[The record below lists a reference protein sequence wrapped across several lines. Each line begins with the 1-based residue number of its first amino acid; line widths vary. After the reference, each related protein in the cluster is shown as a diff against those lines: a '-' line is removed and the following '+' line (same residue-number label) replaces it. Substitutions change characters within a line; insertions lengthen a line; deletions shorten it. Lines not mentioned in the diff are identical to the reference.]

1 MVEFS
6 RSYYVL
12 TGGPGTGKTTL
23 LNELGQQ
30 GYITVPE
37 VARDII
43 KHQVLN
49 KGTALPWVNKKEY
62 ANLMWEASLLSY
74 QNIYNTYVGDIV
86 FFDRGILDTIC
97 YMQMENIPIKP
108 EQEYFIKHSYYKKVF
123 LLPPWEEIYKTDS
136 ERKQTWEEALYT
148 YESMKRVYLAY
159 NYDVIEVP
167 KLSVEKRINFIREKL

>member
-49 KGTALPWVNKKEY
+49 KGTALP
-62 ANLMWEASLLSY
+62 
-74 QNIYNTYVGDIV
+74 
-86 FFDRGILDTIC
+86 
-97 YMQMENIPIKP
+97 
-108 EQEYFIKHSYYKKVF
+108 
-123 LLPPWEEIYKTDS
+123 
-136 ERKQTWEEALYT
+136 
-148 YESMKRVYLAY
+148 
-159 NYDVIEVP
+159 
-167 KLSVEKRINFIREKL
+167 